1 MGADPLVWAGGCVT
15 LTPSLS
21 VMIRIE
27 PLKHGSELVVISPD
41 RTKHRGTIIGISD
54 GAKTIAVCVEKV
66 RESELR
72 WDDARAR
79 AILKNSPHKS
89 LTLHFDAGH
98 FDRPVDD
105 GGALR
110 FERVAQVLA
119 QSDGGAGMREGTWV
133 NAERWKWQRPLVKM
147 RPVAG
152 AKGGP
157 KDAHGREVLEDFGG
171 FDEGA

>member
-1 MGADPLVWAGGCVT
+1 
-15 LTPSLS
+15 
-21 VMIRIE
+21 MIRIE

-54 GAKTIAVCVEKV
+54 GAKTIAVRVEKV

-72 WDDARAR
+72 WDDARAKAVLR
-79 AILKNSPHKS
+79 NSPHKS

-98 FDRPVDD
+98 FEQPVDD
-105 GGALR
+105 GSGALR

-119 QSDGGAGMREGTWV
+119 QSDGGAGMREGTWA
-133 NAERWKWQRPLVKM
+133 NAEGWKWQRPRVEL
-147 RPVAG
+147 RPAAG
-152 AKGGP
+152 GKRPQGP
-157 KDAHGREVLEDFGG
+157 RVEFECVDDLGG